1 MIHKILLIYIY
12 IYMYIY
18 IYIYIYIHI
27 YCAYVG
33 VDNKLYKMRATY
45 IKMVND
51 VWRNSQYYDNH
62 TKHAVRQNEEFHK
75 VTAVGKYNCHC
86 NLSG

>member
-1 MIHKILLIYIY
+1 MH
-12 IYMYIY
+12 
-18 IYIYIYIHI
+18 
-27 YCAYVG
+27 G
-33 VDNKLYKMRATY
+33 TY

-62 TKHAVRQNEEFHK
+62 MKHTERQNEELYK
-75 VTAVGKYNCHC
+75 VTAGGTCNCPC